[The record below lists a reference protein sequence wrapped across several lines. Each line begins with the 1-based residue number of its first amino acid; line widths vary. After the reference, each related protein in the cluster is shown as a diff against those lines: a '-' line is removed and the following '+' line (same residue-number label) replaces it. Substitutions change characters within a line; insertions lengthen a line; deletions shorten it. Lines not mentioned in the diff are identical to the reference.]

1 MFSGVEE
8 TIVITQ
14 FFFQFSHF
22 IARITGNDTVHQRR
36 TEAVSLIQPLNK
48 CFWQCP
54 LLRIAQHQFTQR
66 VAIVVDQLTRDDD
79 PTFIQRTVEM
89 AKAFEQQTG
98 QFCRI
103 AYRWR
108 VIEFIARMVADPRF
122 GGVRENKAHF
132 RVVRQF
138 QEFIVF
144 TVDADFT
151 INRANQTRVAD
162 RFPLLI
168 QATDNGGIQTILR
181 AQ

>member
-1 MFSGVEE
+1 M
-8 TIVITQ
+8 
-14 FFFQFSHF
+14 
-22 IARITGNDTVHQRR
+22 
-36 TEAVSLIQPLNK
+36 IQPLSSA
-48 CFWQCP
+48 P
-54 LLRIAQHQFTQR
+54 LKWLKRSNSRR
-66 VAIVVDQLTRDDD
+66 VS
-79 PTFIQRTVEM
+79 
-89 AKAFEQQTG
+89 
-98 QFCRI
+98 FCRI
-103 AYRWR
+103 AYRWC

-168 QATDNGGIQTILR
+168 QATDNGGVQTIPACSVTAGMKFQSDEQRPRQNSDRVCSFRRSICQSTKARRKLPSPN
-181 AQ
+181 